1 MKKIVFILVITIALI
16 LGAMMIKKNSSQEVV
31 KDQASETSLAVSDE
45 NKIIESEDKMAS
57 LSIKEE
63 LDERLKEL
71 PTMGELKNLSEEE
84 AHHTPVVIRE
94 GGAILGKIH
103 AEANENPER
112 RPDTLA
118 FFKDCAEDEEVVTAL
133 RAVCWNKV
141 MTLIPEWQIF
151 LSISDAKVSDEVKNL
166 ASQL

>member
-1 MKKIVFILVITIALI
+1 MKKIIIPSIIIILVI
-16 LGAMMIKKNSSQEVV
+16 GVMMIKKENKKTPAEVI
-31 KDQASETSLAVSDE
+31 AETEISETSVPE
-45 NKIIESEDKMAS
+45 VKVETPVQEKNSE
-57 LSIKEE
+57 LKEE
-63 LDERLKEL
+63 LNEYLKEL

-84 AHHTPVVIRE
+84 VHHTPTMIKD

-103 AEANENPER
+103 AAAEKNPER
-112 RPDTLA
+112 REDTLK
-118 FFKDCAEDEEVVTAL
+118 FFKECAEDEEVVTAL

-151 LSISDAKVSDEVKNL
+151 LSISDAQVSEEVKSL

>member
-1 MKKIVFILVITIALI
+1 MMKKD
-16 LGAMMIKKNSSQEVV
+16 KPQEVT
-31 KDQASETSLAVSDE
+31 KDQVTETPITKSSEVPV
-45 NKIIESEDKMAS
+45 IESEEKLVS

-63 LDERLKEL
+63 LAERLKEL

-84 AHHTPVVIRE
+84 VHHTPALIRE

-103 AEANENPER
+103 AAAETNPER
-112 RPDTLA
+112 RPDTLI
-118 FFKDCAEDEEVVTAL
+118 FFKECAEDEEVATSL

>member
-1 MKKIVFILVITIALI
+1 MKKIVFILLIIALVF
-16 LGAMMIKKNSSQEVV
+16 GAMIMKKDNQQEVV
-31 KDQASETSLAVSDE
+31 GNLETEISLTKSQELKAE
-45 NKIIESEDKMAS
+45 ESEEKVIS
-57 LSIKEE
+57 VSIKEE

-84 AHHTPVVIRE
+84 VHHTPAMIRE

-103 AEANENPER
+103 AEAEENPER

-118 FFKDCAEDEEVVTAL
+118 FFKECAEDEEVVTSL

-141 MTLIPEWQIF
+141 MTLIPQWQIF
-151 LSISDAKVSDEVKNL
+151 LPIADAKVSDEVKNL